1 MARLVPRNWWSGSRD
16 ERESNALTHRA
27 SDNMLLN
34 MLYSLNN
41 LNPYRLYSATQC
53 HHHHYQVLPDIS
65 PPLEILISILVS
77 LFFFWF
83 IFHESIR
90 VPLRKKVCAYVDTYR
105 KLYGST
111 AVLLHVPVVR
121 CVSLCCAC
129 HCRGCNRRRSHL
141 FFLWTLEQLV
151 HCRRFFSIRGQQ
163 TGLGAASE
171 RERKGPYRFV

>member
-1 MARLVPRNWWSGSRD
+1 MARLVPRSRWSGSRD

-41 LNPYRLYSATQC
+41 LNSYRLYSATQC
-53 HHHHYQVLPDIS
+53 HHHHHHQVLPDIS

-90 VPLRKKVCAYVDTYR
+90 VPLRKKVCAYVGTYR
-105 KLYGST
+105 KLYGIT
-111 AVLLHVPVVR
+111 ATCASGALCKFVL
-121 CVSLCCAC
+121 CVSL
-129 HCRGCNRRRSHL
+129 S
-141 FFLWTLEQLV
+141 
-151 HCRRFFSIRGQQ
+151 
-163 TGLGAASE
+163 GL
-171 RERKGPYRFV
+171 